1 MRSPLKTTTIATLAL
16 VVFAGGAFAADH
28 HDFGRDSDKGAYTG
42 DYYQGIFTQDDM
54 TAPAMQVYRAPVHM
68 ASSRLDRVLHEL
80 RVDNH
85 RINADREQGKLTAAN
100 YAKLERE
107 DGAVRAQAI
116 KTAAAHNG
124 MLPTQSYARLQNEV
138 RHLDRDIAR
147 MA

>member
-1 MRSPLKTTTIATLAL
+1 MRSPLKTTAIATLAL
-16 VVFAGGAFAADH
+16 VAFAGGAFAADR
-28 HDFGRDSDKGAYTG
+28 HDFGRDNDKGAYTG

-54 TAPAMQVYRAPVHM
+54 TAPAMPAYRAPAHM

-85 RINADREQGKLTAAN
+85 RIHADREQGKLTAAN
-100 YAKLERE
+100 YRKLERE
-107 DGAVRAQAI
+107 DGAVRAQAVRA
-116 KTAAAHNG
+116 AAAHHG
-124 MLPTQSYARLQNEV
+124 MLPTQSYARLQKEV